1 MASFETKLNANP
13 GMLAGQILDGW
24 NVGNK
29 PLECLDYKSLSF
41 IFPDGQESTT
51 LPTDGS
57 YCKYA
62 TLKLIFCSKQL
73 RLREREASPHLDP
86 PTTLCHPSPCPFGH
100 FGGSA
105 HHCNAATLE
114 HLQHLHGGRSNLL
127 WSPISLFSHI
137 FVGGSVVG
145 SNLRGGLSV
154 PLWSSAEASSCCQN
168 ICFGVDRSS
177 DHANIQPPP
186 HTHTVNVL
194 RALIG

>member
-1 MASFETKLNANP
+1 
-13 GMLAGQILDGW
+13 MLARQILDGW

-29 PLECLDYKSLSF
+29 PLECLDYKSLLF
-41 IFPDGQESTT
+41 IFPGGQESTT
-51 LPTDGS
+51 LSPDGS

-62 TLKLIFCSKQL
+62 TLTLIFCSKQL
-73 RLREREASPHLDP
+73 RSRERETSPHLDP

-177 DHANIQPPP
+177 DRANITPPP
-186 HTHTVNVL
+186 P
-194 RALIG
+194 RPPP